1 MNKTIKALLMVA
13 VIIVA
18 LFALTGCGDK
28 LVATKTTEEEGLTGE
43 VIKYEEKIE
52 IKFKDDKVNSVKMTF
67 KFEDKEQAE
76 TMKSMF
82 DVMTAMMDEDLA
94 MEVKQSGKKLTI
106 ELDEEAYSEMSGEE
120 SNMSKKDIKKSL
132 EEDGYKVK

>member
-1 MNKTIKALLMVA
+1 MNKTIKALLMIA

-43 VIKYEEKIE
+43 VMKYEEKIE

-82 DVMTAMMDEDLA
+82 DLMTAMMDEDSA

-106 ELDEEAYSEMSGEE
+106 ELDAEAYSEMSGEE
-120 SNMSKKDIKKSL
+120 ANMSKDDIKKSL

>member
-43 VIKYEEKIE
+43 VVKYEEKIE

-82 DVMTAMMDEDLA
+82 DLMTAMMDEDLE

-106 ELDEEAYSEMSGEE
+106 ELDAEAYSEMSGEE
-120 SNMSKKDIKKSL
+120 ANMSKDDIKKSL

>member
-43 VIKYEEKIE
+43 VVKYEEKIE

-82 DVMTAMMDEDLA
+82 DLMTAMMDEDLA

-106 ELDEEAYSEMSGEE
+106 ELDAEAYSEMSGEE
-120 SNMSKKDIKKSL
+120 TNMSKDDIKKSL

>member
-43 VIKYEEKIE
+43 VVKYEEKIE

-82 DVMTAMMDEDLA
+82 DLMAAMMDEDLE

-106 ELDEEAYSEMSGEE
+106 ELDEEAYSKMSGEE
-120 SNMSKKDIKKSL
+120 TNMSKDDIKKSL

>member
-43 VIKYEEKIE
+43 VVKYEEKIE

-82 DVMTAMMDEDLA
+82 DLMAAMMDEDLE

-106 ELDEEAYSEMSGEE
+106 ELDAEAYSEMSGEE
-120 SNMSKKDIKKSL
+120 ANMSKDDIKKSL